1 MATSENNIID
11 NAKISKGGQGE
22 RGTQGATGA
31 TGAKGATGPAGP
43 VGPSGD
49 NKLDINLQFG
59 DNPFA
64 TVTADSNDNNWDV
77 LAFCIFAG
85 TSVFT
90 PDYMKIA
97 YSIKHPVGTA
107 SVYFRIV
114 SITPA
119 GVRTVIA
126 TFTSSET
133 RTNVHKYKIGTATV
147 SGLPTTE
154 TILALEAAKDNTSA
168 EVRGYSLEIR

>member
-64 TVTADSNDNNWDV
+64 TVNADSKDNNWDV
-77 LAFCIFAG
+77 LAFCIFATG
-85 TSVFT
+85 GFS
-90 PDYMKIA
+90 D
-97 YSIKHPVGTA
+97 
-107 SVYFRIV
+107 
-114 SITPA
+114 
-119 GVRTVIA
+119 
-126 TFTSSET
+126 
-133 RTNVHKYKIGTATV
+133 
-147 SGLPTTE
+147 
-154 TILALEAAKDNTSA
+154 D
-168 EVRGYSLEIR
+168 

>member
-11 NAKISKGGQGE
+11 NAKISRGGQGE
-22 RGTQGATGA
+22 RGPKGATGA
-31 TGAKGATGPAGP
+31 TGAAGATGPAGAI
-43 VGPSGD
+43 GPSGD

-59 DNPFA
+59 SDPFA
-64 TVTADSNDNNWDV
+64 TINADNNDDNWDI

-85 TSVFT
+85 TATFT

-97 YSIKHPVGTA
+97 YSIKYPTGTT
-107 SVYFRIV
+107 SVYFRVI
-114 SITPA
+114 SMTPA
-119 GVRTVIA
+119 GVRTVVG
-126 TFTSSET
+126 TFKASET

-147 SGLPTTE
+147 SSLPTTE
-154 TILALEAAKDNTSA
+154 TILILEASKDNTSA